1 MVAHGAR
8 SPLLVK
14 LLDMKMWDGS
24 LIKYCVSS
32 LVCPLS
38 RTWEF
43 TVNIHSSQPQ
53 DFLDPKNSLAW
64 REHHD
69 QIEFE
74 LASRWGKLESSLFLL
89 LPTTR
94 RQYYHRLHGCHGK
107 FFLQFIY
114 PAHNSDTMHC
124 ISWRNEFFPGRENA
138 CTLVCVCA
146 LVGVGLIN
154 KNNLTWQSMLAC
166 SYYYLIMRVWHTIK

>member
-1 MVAHGAR
+1 MIAHSAC
-8 SPLLVK
+8 SLLVK

-24 LIKYCVSS
+24 LKKYYISS

-43 TVNIHSSQPQ
+43 TVNSHSSQPQ

-74 LASRWGKLESSLFLL
+74 LASWWGKLESSLYLL
-89 LPTTR
+89 LPTTC
-94 RQYYHRLHGCHGK
+94 RQYYHHLHRCQGNFFTHPPLPDCQNLARLPKSSLIAYCMYEFLHEFCHIAK
-107 FFLQFIY
+107 ILPSCQ
-114 PAHNSDTMHC
+114 
-124 ISWRNEFFPGRENA
+124 
-138 CTLVCVCA
+138 
-146 LVGVGLIN
+146 
-154 KNNLTWQSMLAC
+154 KLA
-166 SYYYLIMRVWHTIK
+166 W